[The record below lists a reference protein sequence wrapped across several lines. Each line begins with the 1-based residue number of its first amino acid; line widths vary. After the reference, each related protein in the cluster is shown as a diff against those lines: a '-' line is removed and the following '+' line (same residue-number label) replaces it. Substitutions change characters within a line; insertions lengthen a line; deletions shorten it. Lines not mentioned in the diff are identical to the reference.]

1 MKSLVEKFVILL
13 FLWSAVSVNAQTA
26 ADSLAPAQV
35 ISTPA
40 DTLVDLNKQLGGLK
54 EVVVAKQTV
63 LPEAIEV
70 TPSGLIILKSPDL
83 LKADVYNFEVKA
95 TASDEEVYIIS
106 VKISRKGDKIL
117 VNTVSDKID
126 MATGFRKEGKIY
138 VVIGVSMILFLVI
151 ITTLVVMDRRMVALQ
166 KKVQNS
172 KPN

>member
-1 MKSLVEKFVILL
+1 MKALFVKLVVLL
-13 FLWSAVSVNAQTA
+13 FLFSAVSVSAQTA
-26 ADSLAPAQV
+26 SDSSAQAQV
-35 ISTPA
+35 EPSLA

-138 VVIGVSMILFLVI
+138 VVVGVSLILFLVI

>member
-1 MKSLVEKFVILL
+1 MKALVEKFVILL

-35 ISTPA
+35 ISLPA

-83 LKADVYNFEVKA
+83 LKADAYNFEVKA
-95 TASDEEVYIIS
+95 TASDEEVYIVS

-138 VVIGVSMILFLVI
+138 VVVGVSLILFLVI